1 MRPLEHGAWFGYSLS
16 PVAKRASPVPKLLK
30 ISELG
35 RVSGVPAA
43 TVKHYVR
50 EGLVIPTR
58 TGRNIAYFE
67 PGAADRIRRIK
78 DLQQNGFL
86 PLKVIKRLLEG
97 ETPDLADTIETV
109 RGALT
114 SNDLASAPRSRRD
127 LLAAGI
133 SKRELEWL
141 ERLGVVA
148 AIPLADGDGFGG
160 DDVELLRTL
169 GAARKAGITAE
180 MLPMSILGDYFE
192 AIQRLVEVEL
202 SLFREGVLP
211 RAGADI
217 GRVTEA
223 ATRLSERLVVLVR
236 RRLILPTLHAMAA
249 REAPRSSEP
258 PPPRAEPAAKP
269 KKSPRLALTRS
280 AQSRK

>member
-1 MRPLEHGAWFGYSLS
+1 
-16 PVAKRASPVPKLLK
+16 VAKSATPVPKLLK

-50 EGLVIPTR
+50 EGLVTPAR

-86 PLKVIKRLLEG
+86 PLKVIKRLLDG
-97 ETPDLADTIETV
+97 QAPDLADTIETV

-114 SNDLASAPRSRRD
+114 SNDLASAPRNRSD
-127 LLAAGI
+127 LLAAGLGR
-133 SKRELEWL
+133 RELDWL

-148 AIPLADGDGFGG
+148 AIPMANGDGFGG
-160 DDVELLRTL
+160 DDLELLRTL
-169 GAARKAGITAE
+169 GAARKAGITSE

-192 AIQRLVEVEL
+192 AIQRLVKIEL

-223 ATRLSERLVVLVR
+223 ATRLSERLVVLLR
-236 RRLILPTLHAMAA
+236 RRLIVPTLREMAA
-249 REAPRSSEP
+249 REPARKRELPKPRP
-258 PPPRAEPAAKP
+258 KPAANP
-269 KKSPRLALTRS
+269 QKSLRPALTRS
-280 AQSRK
+280 SQSRK